1 MHPRLALVTGLVL
14 AALAAPAGRADDAPA
29 RVPPA
34 DPAPG
39 FEAPPPSSR
48 FT

>member
-1 MHPRLALVTGLVL
+1 MPSLRLMPFALLFAT
-14 AALAAPAGRADDAPA
+14 ALAGAAHAADASLSA
-29 RVPPA
+29 PA
-34 DPAPG
+34 DPAPM